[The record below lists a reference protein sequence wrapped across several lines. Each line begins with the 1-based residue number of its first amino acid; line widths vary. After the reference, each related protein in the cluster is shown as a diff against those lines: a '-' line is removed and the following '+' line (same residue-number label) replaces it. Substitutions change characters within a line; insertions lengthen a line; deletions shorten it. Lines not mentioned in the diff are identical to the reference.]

1 MRLSPGGRVMGSKWV
16 ERSVARMLGAALIA
30 SALGWSTSASAQSCA
45 PGETASPFAFTG
57 GQQSVAVPANVY
69 SATVHLSGAQG
80 GAGKSGAG
88 TVGGSPNS
96 AGGAGGRGARVSGSL
111 NVLPGDVLS
120 VGVGG
125 QGSLAVNPGGASGG
139 SDGGNGG
146 GATNLLLNGSQA
158 AIAAGGGGGGN
169 AGWSFS
175 ITVPGGAGGDSGGSG
190 SAGGA
195 AEGGSGPF
203 GGGGGSTS
211 AGGAA
216 GAGCSAFPGTVG
228 QANGNG
234 GLARHFDGSFDGAGF
249 GGGGGGGATVGYGG
263 GGGGVGTTGCSPN
276 WNGGGGGG
284 AGGTSSTGSLSSAT
298 ISNGAVSGNGSAL
311 ICFIPDTTPPTVT
324 APANIMVANAPGQS
338 FATVTYP
345 PATATDDSGGAVT
358 LAYSHPSGSNFSI
371 GVTTVTV
378 TGTDAANNE
387 GSATFTVTVN
397 DTEAPTLLQPTG
409 ISRLTDPGQPT
420 ATITFPTPVTSDNS
434 GLAPTVT
441 FTPPAGPFPIGFA
454 VVTVRATDA
463 AGNFA
468 EDSFNVTV
476 SDSEAPVITQPAN
489 IVQATDPGEPHAAV
503 TFPAPVT
510 SDNSGQAPIVTFTP
524 PAGNYTIGTTQVTA
538 RATDGAANFAEATFS
553 VTVNDTEPP
562 VIVGPSDIVVDTA
575 PGENGAFVSFSITSL
590 TDNSGGTVDFVIAP
604 DSGSF
609 FTIGVTTVTI
619 TATDPSSN
627 ISTDSF
633 TVTVNDNQAPDITQ
647 PADIVASNDPFQPTA
662 TITFPPLV
670 TTDNS
675 GQAPT
680 VTFTPPAGAFAI
692 GTTQVTARAT
702 DAAGL
707 FREVTF
713 NVTVN
718 DTEAPVLNQPANI
731 LQSTDPG
738 LATATIAF
746 PALSTLDN
754 SGQPPM
760 VTFTPPEGSFPIGET
775 SVTARSTDAAGNFAE
790 ATFTVTVAD
799 QETPVVT
806 VPADIVAATTGG
818 QSGATVFFPV
828 QATDNSGTVDAVAV
842 PPSGSFFPLGVTTVT
857 ITATDPSAN
866 SRSEIFTVTVNDA
879 DAPVFNNVPA
889 DIEVNTDA
897 GQNFATV
904 SWVEPTATDN
914 DQVVIF
920 TSSHNPGS
928 QFALGVTTVSYTAID
943 AARNQSSASFTITV
957 TDGEYPVF
965 TNVPADISV
974 DTDAGKDFA
983 TVSWTPP
990 TVADNDGIAS
1000 LTASHNPGE
1009 QFPIGTTR
1017 VTYTA
1022 IDFAGNLTCACFNV
1036 TVSDGEPPVISGVP
1050 DNISV
1055 DTDVGQAFAT
1065 VSWTPPTATDNAGIA
1080 SFTASHVP
1088 GQEFPIGV
1096 TTVTYN
1102 ATDVTGHQTT
1112 ASFTITVIENELPV
1126 IVGMPENIAA
1136 DTDAGQD
1143 FATVTWA
1150 PPTAT
1155 DNAPGVTLTST
1166 HAPGDQF
1173 SIGMTLVSY
1182 TATDANANSVTE
1194 SFEITVSDNEAPII
1208 VNLPSDIMAET
1219 DAGQDFATVT
1229 WTAPTATDNAPGVT
1243 LTSTHAPGDQFPI
1256 GTTNVSYTAT
1266 DANSNVTTG
1275 SFAVIVNDAQPPV
1288 FTTFP
1293 ADIEVAVD
1301 FPATGQVASWT
1312 EPTASDNLPGVTVT
1326 QTAGPTSGSSFPI
1339 GVTTVS
1345 YEARDAAGGT
1355 VSDSFT
1361 VTVNQT
1367 PPGSVV
1373 FEFSGPAEGTYSVSS
1388 ADPEFNFSLDSTG
1401 GLVSRTVEIRP
1412 GNYAFTYAV
1421 PDGNGVDSASCTSG
1435 GTIDPTDMQGELT
1448 VVSGGQITCSV
1459 TTLNSRD
1466 VATGMIGEFLQN
1478 RSALILENG
1487 PDVQRR
1493 LERLTGSYTNDGGV
1507 SALGF
1512 GIESAQLPF
1521 NLTLSDSDAKFS
1533 YSLRRSQA
1541 AGGPDRLIAGPVGAF
1556 DKSDRP
1562 DRGETA
1568 NVLDERFG
1576 GRPGEIPGAPA
1587 TGGPFSTGSAATG
1600 SASMASAPAAFGY
1613 GGGSAQ
1619 VDPMQNRFDI
1629 WVEGRMAA
1637 FNSKA
1642 GDGKF
1647 GIVHAGMDYLFT
1659 PSILA
1664 GIGVQVDWTSQ
1675 EGAAAGSEIS
1685 GTGYMVGPYMTAKL
1699 TDAFYFDARAAWGQ
1713 SFNQISPFGTF
1724 EDEFDAQRWLVTAA
1738 VIGQYNLTEA
1748 WKVRPELRLS
1758 YFKET
1763 SDPYTDSLGVVIPSV
1778 SVETGTLEF
1787 GPTFTTE
1794 LHLDNGFVFAP
1805 FFTVEGIWTFFQEN
1819 TATVVSSQPGLAE
1832 EGVRAKGEI
1841 GGTLTNGNGVSL
1853 SGSLSYDGIGSDDY
1867 EAWGGK
1873 LRLGVTF

>member
-1 MRLSPGGRVMGSKWV
+1 VGSSSVEWPIARL
-16 ERSVARMLGAALIA
+16 LGAALIV
-30 SALGWSTSASAQSCA
+30 SGIGWSTSALAQSCGPTEIA
-45 PGETASPFAFTG
+45 NSFAFTG
-57 GQQSVAVPANVY
+57 GQQTVTVPAHVY
-69 SATVHLSGAQG
+69 SATVHLNGAQG

-96 AGGAGGRGARVSGSL
+96 AGGAGGRGGRVSGSL

-125 QGSLAVNPGGASGG
+125 QGSLAVNPGGASGS

-284 AGGTSSTGSLSSAT
+284 AGGTSSTGSLASAT
-298 ISNGAVSGNGSAL
+298 VSNGAVSGNGSAL
-311 ICFIPDTTPPTVT
+311 ICFVPDTTPPVLTIPNDIVVS
-324 APANIMVANAPGQS
+324 NDPGQNS
-338 FATVTYP
+338 AVVTFAAP
-345 PATATDDSGGAVT
+345 TATDDSGAPIT
-358 LAYSHPSGSNFSI
+358 PTISMASGSSFQV
-371 GVTTVTV
+371 GVTSVNV
-378 TGTDAANNE
+378 
-387 GSATFTVTVN
+387 SATDPAGNTASLSFNVTVN
-397 DTEAPTLLQPTG
+397 DTEAPTLGQPTG
-409 ISRLTDPGQPT
+409 MSQQTDPGQPT
-420 ATITFPTPVTSDNS
+420 ATMTFPAPVTSDNS
-434 GLAPTVT
+434 GQPPTVT
-441 FTPPAGPFPIGFA
+441 FTPPAGPFPIGFT

-468 EDSFNVTV
+468 EQIFNVSVT
-476 SDSEAPVITQPAN
+476 DPEPPTITQPAD
-489 IVQATDPGEPHAAV
+489 IVQSTDPGAPTASI
-503 TFPAPVT
+503 TFPALVT
-510 SDNSGQAPIVTFTP
+510 ADNSGQAPTVTVTP
-524 PAGNYTIGTTQVTA
+524 SGPFLIGVTQVTA
-538 RATDGAANFAEATFS
+538 RAEDPSGNFAESTFS

-562 VIVGPSDIVVDTA
+562 VVVGPGNIVVDTA
-575 PGENGAFVSFSITSL
+575 LGQNGAFVPFSIRSL
-590 TDNSGGTVDFVIAP
+590 TDNSGGTVDLVVAP
-604 DSGSF
+604 APGSF
-609 FTIGVTTVTI
+609 FTIGVTTVTM
-619 TATDPSSN
+619 TATDPSLN
-627 ISTDSF
+627 TYTDSF
-633 TVTVNDNQAPDITQ
+633 TVTVNDNEAPSITQ
-647 PADIVASNDPFQPTA
+647 PADIEVGNDPSLATA
-662 TITFPPLV
+662 TVTFPPLV

-680 VTFTPPAGAFAI
+680 VTFTPPAGAFPI
-692 GTTQVTARAT
+692 GRTPVTARAT
-702 DAAGL
+702 DPVGF

-713 NVTVN
+713 YVTVN
-718 DTEAPVLNQPANI
+718 DTEAPVLNQPLDIQA
-731 LQSTDPG
+731 STDAG
-738 LATATIAF
+738 LPTAAIAF
-746 PALSTLDN
+746 PAPTTTDN
-754 SGQPPM
+754 SGQAPT
-760 VTFTPPEGSFPIGET
+760 VTFTPAGPFPIGT
-775 SVTARSTDAAGNFAE
+775 TPVTARATDSAGNFSE
-790 ATFTVTVAD
+790 ATFEVVVFDT
-799 QETPVVT
+799 ENPVVSAPANLM
-806 VPADIVAATTGG
+806 VPNAPGQNGAIVAFGLPPG
-818 QSGATVFFPV
+818 
-828 QATDNSGTVDAVAV
+828 TDNSGTVDVVAA
-842 PPSGSFFPLGVTTVT
+842 PPSGSFFPLGLTLVT
-857 ITATDPSAN
+857 ITGTDPSSNYHTAT
-866 SRSEIFTVTVNDA
+866 FTVTVNDA
-879 DAPVFNNVPA
+879 EAPVFSNVPSN
-889 DIEVNTDA
+889 IEATTDP
-897 GQNFATV
+897 GENFATL
-904 SWVEPTATDN
+904 SWTEPTATDN
-914 DQVVIF
+914 DQVVLY
-920 TSSHNPGS
+920 TSNRPPGS
-928 QFALGVTTVSYTAID
+928 QFGVGQTVVTYTASD
-943 AARNQSSASFTITV
+943 AEQNESTASFIVTV
-957 TDGEYPVF
+957 TDGEPPVF
-965 TNVPADISV
+965 TNVPSDIAA
-974 DTDAGKDFA
+974 DTDPDQNFA
-983 TVSWTPP
+983 TVFWTPP
-990 TVADNDGIAS
+990 TVTDNFDIATF
-1000 LTASHNPGE
+1000 TASHNPGD

-1022 IDFAGNLTCACFNV
+1022 IDSAGNQTCACFNI
-1036 TVSDGEPPVISGVP
+1036 TVSDNEAPVISNVP
-1050 DNISV
+1050 ADISV
-1055 DTDVGQAFAT
+1055 GTDAGQNYAT
-1065 VSWTPPTATDNAGIA
+1065 VLWTEPTASDNAGIA
-1080 SFTASHVP
+1080 SFTASHNP
-1088 GQEFPIGV
+1088 GEQFAIGV
-1096 TTVTYN
+1096 TTVTYTAVDN
-1102 ATDVTGHQTT
+1102 SGNQAT
-1112 ASFTITVIENELPV
+1112 ASFSITVIEDEPPV
-1126 IVGMPENIAA
+1126 ITDMPDDIAA
-1136 DTDAGQD
+1136 NTDAGQD
-1143 FATVTWA
+1143 FATVTWT

-1173 SIGMTLVSY
+1173 AIGMTVVSY

-1194 SFEITVSDNEAPII
+1194 SFAITVSDNEAPVI
-1208 VNLPSDIMAET
+1208 VNLPSDIMTET

-1229 WTAPTATDNAPGVT
+1229 WTPPTATDNAPGVT

-1256 GTTNVSYTAT
+1256 GTTTVIYTAT

-1293 ADIEVAVD
+1293 SDIGISVD
-1301 FPATGQVASWT
+1301 FPATSAVASWA
-1312 EPTASDNLPGVTVT
+1312 EPTASDNLPGVTIT
-1326 QTAGPTSGSSFPI
+1326 QTAGPASGSSFPI

-1345 YEARDAAGGT
+1345 YEARDAAGQT

-1361 VTVNQT
+1361 VTIDQT

-1373 FEFSGPAEGTYSVSS
+1373 FEFSGPADGTYSVSS
-1388 ADPEFNFSLDSTG
+1388 TDPEFNFSLDSTG
-1401 GLVSRTVEIRP
+1401 GRASRTVEVRP
-1412 GNYAFTYAV
+1412 GNYAFAYAV

-1435 GTIDPTDMQGELT
+1435 GTIDATDKRGELT

-1487 PDVQRR
+1487 PDVSRR
-1493 LERLTGSYTNDGGV
+1493 LERLTGAYTNDGGV

-1521 NLTLSDSDAKFS
+1521 NLTLSEDDAKFS

-1556 DKSDRP
+1556 GKTDRL
-1562 DRGETA
+1562 DRGQAE

-1587 TGGPFSTGSAATG
+1587 TGGLDAAGSAATG
-1600 SASMASAPAAFGY
+1600 SAGMVGAPAAFGY
-1613 GGGSAQ
+1613 GSEGGGP
-1619 VDPMQNRFDI
+1619 VDPMQSRFDI

-1642 GDGKF
+1642 GDGTF

-1685 GTGYMVGPYMTAKL
+1685 GTGYMVGPYMMAKL

-1738 VIGQYNLTEA
+1738 VIGQYNLNEA

-1763 SDPYTDSLGVVIPSV
+1763 SDPYTDSLGVLIPSV

-1819 TATVVSSQPGLAE
+1819 TATAVSSQPGLAE